1 MSEDWPAGDV
11 ARQAYDA
18 FANTY
23 DEFVGHY
30 EYRSWTATLLAK
42 AVEHGAGGS
51 RLLDIGCGTGLSL
64 VSMVERGW
72 EVTGCDISPAMI
84 EVAREKVGE
93 RAELLVADMRDLPAF
108 GEFDLV
114 WAIND
119 PFNYLLSPGEL
130 VAALE
135 GMRRNLAPG
144 AIALF
149 DFATLAN
156 YRVLFSDARVVEAG
170 GRSLRWQGEM
180 APAEIVPGAIAE
192 ASFEAGGE
200 PGASHVHRQRHFS
213 QGEVFDCLT
222 LAGLRCVGSY
232 GELDGVLDPE
242 LDEETHNMA
251 VYVCELR

>member
-1 MSEDWPAGDV
+1 MSEQWPAGDA

-18 FANTY
+18 LAPTY

-30 EYRSWTATLLAK
+30 EYRNWTATLLAK
-42 AVEHGAGGS
+42 AVEHGGTGR

-72 EVTGCDISPAMI
+72 EVTGCDVSPAMI
-84 EVAREKVGE
+84 EIARAKVDG
-93 RAELLVADMRDLPAF
+93 RAELLVADMRDLPAL

-119 PFNYLLSPGEL
+119 PFNYLLSPEEL

-149 DFATLAN
+149 DFATLVN
-156 YRVLFSDARVVEAG
+156 YRGLFSDSRVVETG
-170 GRSLRWQGEM
+170 GRSMRWQGEM
-180 APAEIVPGAIAE
+180 APDEILPGSIAE

-200 PGASHVHRQRHFS
+200 PGSAHVHRQRHFS
-213 QGEVFDCLT
+213 QGEVFDSLAI
-222 LAGLRCVGSY
+222 AGLRCVGSY
-232 GELDGVLDPE
+232 GELEGILDPA
-242 LDEETHNMA
+242 LDEEVHDMA
-251 VYVCELR
+251 VYVCEVR